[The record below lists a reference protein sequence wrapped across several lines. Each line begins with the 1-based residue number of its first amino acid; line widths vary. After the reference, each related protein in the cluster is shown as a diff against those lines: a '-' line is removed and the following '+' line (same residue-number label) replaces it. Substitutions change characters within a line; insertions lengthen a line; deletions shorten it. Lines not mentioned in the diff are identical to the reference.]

1 MIRDRRIAAG
11 LTQRALAEEAGV
23 HINTVQKWE
32 RLGVSRAQAG
42 MLYRAASALGCT
54 VEDLLRDESAA
65 GDGGGA
71 R

>member
-1 MIRDRRIAAG
+1 MLSDLRKAAG
-11 LTQRALAEEAGV
+11 LTQQSLADRAGLS
-23 HINTVQKWE
+23 ISCIQKWE

>member
-32 RLGVSRAQAG
+32 RLGVSRAEAA
-42 MLYRAASALGCT
+42 MLARAASALGCT